1 MGWDLILGELALR
14 ASNVQIS
21 AFKETITI
29 QPPNMQLFPL
39 TLWQRSRKQASLRS
53 AAIKISCEEVTDY
66 SDQDEDAIKI
76 ALSKVEEQFNPL

>member
-1 MGWDLILGELALR
+1 MILRETALSAGKAQLS
-14 ASNVQIS
+14 AS
-21 AFKETITI
+21 KEPVSI

-76 ALSKVEEQFNPL
+76 ALSKVEEQFHPL